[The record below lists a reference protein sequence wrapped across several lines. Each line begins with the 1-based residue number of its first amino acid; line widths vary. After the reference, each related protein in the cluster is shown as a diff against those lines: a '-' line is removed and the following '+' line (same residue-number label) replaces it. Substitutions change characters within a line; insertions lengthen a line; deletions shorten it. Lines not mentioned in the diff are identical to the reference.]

1 MRRMLIAA
9 LAALGAGA
17 VTLMEPGPRG
27 EAQSTGSPF
36 LGASPRAIQFKPIDT
51 KSAIGNL
58 NTQKIMSHKSKLPS
72 APNLGSFFPKI
83 PQLSWPPKLAAT
95 PAIDP
100 HKNPLQS
107 VPANSQYI
115 INPNPAA
122 AGSKTN
128 WSFPLNPLNLFSSNT
143 STKKR

>member
-17 VTLMEPGPRG
+17 ITLTGSGPRG

-36 LGASPRAIQFKPIDT
+36 LGANPRAMQFKPIDT

-58 NTQKIMSHKSKLPS
+58 NMQKMMSHTPKMPS
-72 APNLGSFFPKI
+72 APNLGNFFPKI
-83 PQLSWPPKLAAT
+83 PQLSWPPKFAAT
-95 PAIDP
+95 PMIDP

-107 VPANSQYI
+107 VPAKSQYI

-128 WSFPLNPLNLFSSNT
+128 WNFLPNPLNLFSSNS